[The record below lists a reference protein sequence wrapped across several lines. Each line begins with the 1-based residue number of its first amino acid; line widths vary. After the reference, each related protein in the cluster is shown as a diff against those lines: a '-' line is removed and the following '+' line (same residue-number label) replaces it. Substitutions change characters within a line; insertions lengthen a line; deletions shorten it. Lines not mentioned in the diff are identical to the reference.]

1 MESKYAE
8 KALKIL
14 NSIAKPKN
22 VKNNALLTDE
32 VLKAMCKL
40 ANEVEKDK
48 VNELLLLN
56 CDTIRTFLNGDEFNP
71 FIKPVI
77 SGLIQLLYSNK
88 EFILKG
94 VELSYDKSK
103 LYTKEQVEELLQKQR
118 ELCAEKAR
126 FNMLKNDKI
135 ICELLTYSCS
145 EDIHW
150 FNMNKDSI
158 LNAKLKLE

>member
-48 VNELLLLN
+48 VNEVKKGMDCGVTLEN
-56 CDTIRTFLNGDEFNP
+56 FMD
-71 FIKPVI
+71 IKENDI
-77 SGLIQLLYSNK
+77 IETY
-88 EFILKG
+88 EM
-94 VELSYDKSK
+94 VEIK
-103 LYTKEQVEELLQKQR
+103 R
-118 ELCAEKAR
+118 
-126 FNMLKNDKI
+126 
-135 ICELLTYSCS
+135 
-145 EDIHW
+145 
-150 FNMNKDSI
+150 
-158 LNAKLKLE
+158 